1 MADDEPFFISR
12 QILREYL
19 AAMTRQQ
26 VWGKALGLAEAIAD
40 TLVFAQRFTV
50 LEDGPPV
57 WAQLVELGKSGLA
70 SRPEEVGPAGQGDV
84 DGGGR

>member
-1 MADDEPFFISR
+1 MDDEPLFISR

-26 VWGKALGLAEAIAD
+26 VWGKALSLAEAIAD

-57 WAQLVELGKSGLA
+57 WAQLVATRSAAVRFMTRTSSRRCWRMA
-70 SRPEEVGPAGQGDV
+70 SAGC
-84 DGGGR
+84 